1 MNNSKKNIVLLKKI
15 IFITIIIVAILTASV
30 IAGSVNLNSVKI
42 KFSNKHEITVT
53 TSKTKV
59 EDILKDNHIILEEN
73 ERVKPGLQEE
83 ITEENKI
90 VIYYV
95 GQEEQIATEF
105 RDKVLEIEEIVDD
118 YTNITEKIETVNEQI
133 PFETITKDASNGSTL
148 TTNTIIQYGQ
158 NGLREV
164 TYKIRYKNNIEIE
177 KIELS
182 SKIIKEPVTKIVQVQ
197 TKTVT
202 SRGSVSRTSGTS
214 GQSGVYKVTAYCPC
228 VICCGKTDGI
238 TASGTQ
244 ATANRTIAAPKT
256 FAFGTQVVINGI
268 TYTVEDR
275 GGAIQGNRIDVYMDT
290 HQQALQWG
298 VRYLEVE
305 VLI

>member
-118 YTNITEKIETVNEQI
+118 YTNITEKILCFFQFQFSI
-133 PFETITKDASNGSTL
+133 L
-148 TTNTIIQYGQ
+148 
-158 NGLREV
+158 
-164 TYKIRYKNNIEIE
+164 
-177 KIELS
+177 
-182 SKIIKEPVTKIVQVQ
+182 
-197 TKTVT
+197 
-202 SRGSVSRTSGTS
+202 
-214 GQSGVYKVTAYCPC
+214 
-228 VICCGKTDGI
+228 
-238 TASGTQ
+238 
-244 ATANRTIAAPKT
+244 
-256 FAFGTQVVINGI
+256 
-268 TYTVEDR
+268 
-275 GGAIQGNRIDVYMDT
+275 
-290 HQQALQWG
+290 
-298 VRYLEVE
+298 
-305 VLI
+305 

>member
-1 MNNSKKNIVLLKKI
+1 MKNTKTTTALLKKI
-15 IFITIIIVAILTASV
+15 IFITIIIGTILTASV

-59 EDILKDNHIILEEN
+59 EDILKDNHIILESN
-73 ERVKPGLQEE
+73 ERVRPGLQEE
-83 ITEENKI
+83 LTDDNKI
-90 VIYYV
+90 VIYYE
-95 GQEEQIATEF
+95 GQEEAIATEF
-105 RDKVLEIEEIVDD
+105 RDENLEIEKIVAN
-118 YTNITEKIETVNEQI
+118 YTNIIEKIETITEEI
-133 PFETITKDASNGSTL
+133 PFETITKDASNGSAL
-148 TTNTIIQYGQ
+148 TSNTIIQYGQ

-164 TYKIRYKNNIEIE
+164 TYKIRYKDNVEFE
-177 KIELS
+177 RIELS
-182 SKIIKEPVTKIVQVQ
+182 SNIIKEPITKIVQVQ
-197 TKTVT
+197 TRSVT
-202 SRGSVSRTSGTS
+202 SRGSVSRTTGTS
-214 GQSGVYKVTAYCPC
+214 GQTGVYKVTAYCPC

-275 GGAIQGNRIDVYMDT
+275 GGAIQGNRIDIYMDT